1 MQFRKR
7 FAHTILRSCFWLF
20 FSTLIP
26 GTILAQKYTLET
38 YTAKTGLPQ
47 NSVNDIVQDLQGYL
61 WFATQGGAA
70 RFDGYEFTHFN
81 SLNGLPDDYVNCL
94 LADHAGN
101 LWFGTEGGLAVYDGT
116 GFQTYDEED
125 GLVDNDVVGMI
136 EDLEG
141 NIWAWG
147 AYGISVLT
155 GDTVLTYTKGDQ
167 LAGNMIVDVM
177 VDSRGTVHV
186 ATFEKQG
193 ITSFADPYRA
203 VLNKRKEIIRDML
216 EVGPGE
222 IWYASQDHG
231 IIVQSKAGEYTLGPE
246 EGLTDPV
253 VLCLLKDSR
262 DRIWCGTYGQ
272 GLFVYENGRFRN
284 VPSQFDEE
292 PIARELMED
301 NQGRIWILG
310 FISGVWML
318 DEGNYTQ
325 FGVENTLA
333 HDEVYAM
340 YEDKYGSIWMG
351 TAGGV
356 SKYGKG
362 IFEVYDMDFSLPD
375 NHIIS
380 VFMDSRGTLW
390 FGAGFDVCAL
400 RDGTLDILGNVF
412 EADADYYRP
421 RCFAED
427 LDHNIY
433 VGSDNMLFKREEGSW
448 EQTELLD
455 DSIVVSVNDLLLATD
470 NRLWCATNAGLL
482 IFEQGEL
489 SALHHEHGLRHE
501 EINALHQLGNRI
513 YCATSGGVSVFDLS
527 GKHVR
532 DYTPEQGL
540 AWDECLDIA
549 SDAQGKLWVATK
561 SRGVSC
567 IDPGEQDSIFSIN
580 TDQGLI
586 SNAISFVEQHDSA
599 TLWIGTNRGI
609 NVLDLETGNISL
621 YGQEEGFYPLEPY
634 ARAVVKDSRGRM
646 WIGTVE
652 GLVKYDPRYDN
663 KYLDPPDLILY
674 APIIEGTKYAGE
686 AQGTGIKGQFPGEMV
701 FPYSKRSLEFN
712 FTGIHTILPSRNT
725 FSWYLEGFDKAWSPP
740 SAERSARYDRLP
752 SGHFTFRVKAFNLDG
767 VEAEEEASFSFTIR
781 PPLYRTIW
789 FILLYIISGMALIYG
804 LFKYRERQLIREKK
818 ILEQKV
824 RQRTKEIEDQKVE
837 IEAQRDEIS
846 GQKKFVEEQRDQIAL
861 QNKEITDSILYA
873 KRIQQAVL
881 PGKKTLEK
889 TLPEH
894 FIFFKPRDIVSGDFY
909 WVEKNEERI
918 IVCAADCTG
927 HGVPG
932 AFMSLLG
939 LTFLNEIVNHE
950 GILKASRILD
960 RLRINIIR
968 SMSHKDEAEQAS
980 DGMDMALVVIDPQLD
995 ILEYAGAFN
1004 PLLILRKG
1012 ELIEYKADK
1021 MPIGKWVG
1029 EEGLFTNHKIL
1040 LEQGDM
1046 IYLYSDGFPDQFGG
1060 EKGAKYKARPFK
1072 KFLTRIST
1080 EPAHSQLNLLEQ
1092 ELESWMGREDQVD
1105 DILVMGIRYVK
1116 KTK

>member
-7 FAHTILRSCFWLF
+7 FTHTTLRSILWLF
-20 FSTLIP
+20 FVALISL
-26 GTILAQKYTLET
+26 TVKAQKYTLET
-38 YTAKTGLPQ
+38 FTAKNGLPQ
-47 NSVNDIVQDLQGYL
+47 NSVNDIVQDSQGYL

-70 RFDGYEFTHFN
+70 RFDGYDFEHFN

-94 LADHAGN
+94 LADQSGQI
-101 LWFGTEGGLAVYDGT
+101 WFGTEGGLAAYDGNE
-116 GFQTYDEED
+116 FRIYDEED

-141 NIWAWG
+141 NIWAWT

-155 GDTVLTYTKGDQ
+155 GDTVLSYTKGDH

-177 VDSRGTVHV
+177 LDSKGTVHV

-203 VLNKRKEIIRDML
+203 VLQKRQEIIRDMV
-216 EVGPGE
+216 EVRPGE
-222 IWYASQDHG
+222 IWYASQDQG
-231 IIVQSKAGEYTLGPE
+231 IIVQNKAGEYRLGPE
-246 EGLTDPV
+246 EGLTDQV

-262 DRIWCGTYGQ
+262 GRIWCGTYEQ

-284 VPSQFDEE
+284 VPSQFEEE
-292 PIARELMED
+292 PIARKLMED
-301 NQGRIWILG
+301 KQGRIWILG
-310 FISGVWML
+310 FVSGVWML
-318 DEGNYTQ
+318 DGGRYTQ

-333 HDEVYAM
+333 HDEVYAL

-351 TAGGV
+351 TPGGV

-380 VFMDSRGTLW
+380 VFLDSEGTLW

-400 RDGTLDILGNVF
+400 KNGQLEILGNVF
-412 EADADYYRP
+412 EEDADYYRP

-427 LDHNIY
+427 PDHNIY
-433 VGSDNMLFKREEGSW
+433 VGSDDRLFKLEGGSW
-448 EQTELLD
+448 EQIELLD
-455 DSIVVSVNDLLLATD
+455 DSIRVSVNDLLLAED
-470 NRLWCATNAGLL
+470 HRLWCATNAGLL
-482 IFEQGEL
+482 IYDDGVLDAVNQ
-489 SALHHEHGLRHE
+489 EHGLAHE
-501 EINALHQLGNRI
+501 EVNALHQFEDRI

-527 GKHVR
+527 GNHLR
-532 DYTPEQGL
+532 DYTTEDGL

-549 SDAQGKLWVATK
+549 SDARGNLWVATK
-561 SRGVSC
+561 SRGVSR
-567 IDPGEQDSIFSIN
+567 IDLGMQDSIYSLD
-580 TDQGLI
+580 TDKGLI
-586 SNAISFVEQHDSA
+586 SNAISFVELYDSS

-609 NVLDLETGNISL
+609 NVLDLESGNISV

-634 ARAVVKDSRGRM
+634 ARAVVKDSGGRM

-663 KYLDPPDLILY
+663 TYQDPPDLILY
-674 APIIEGTKYAGE
+674 PPVVDGIIYSGE
-686 AQGTGIKGQFPGEMV
+686 EQGTGISGTFPGEMV
-701 FPYSKRSLEFN
+701 FPYSKRSLKFS

-725 FSWYLEGFDKAWSPP
+725 FSWYLEGFDKTWSPP

-752 SGHFTFRVKAFNLDG
+752 SGHFVFKVKAFNLDG
-767 VEAEEEASFSFTIR
+767 VEASEEASFAFVVR
-781 PPLYRTIW
+781 PPIYRTFW

-804 LFKYRERQLIREKK
+804 LFKYRERQLIKEKR
-818 ILEQKV
+818 ILEHKV
-824 RQRTKEIEDQKVE
+824 KLRTKEIEDQKVE

-894 FIFFKPRDIVSGDFY
+894 FILFRPRDIVSGDFY

-939 LTFLNEIVNHE
+939 LTFLNEIVNHD
-950 GILKASRILD
+950 GILKASSILD
-960 RLRINIIR
+960 RLRVNIIR
-968 SMSHKDEAEQAS
+968 SMSHKDEADQAS
-980 DGMDMALVVIDPQLD
+980 DGMDVALVVIDPQLD

-1004 PLLILRKG
+1004 SLIILRKG
-1012 ELIEYKADK
+1012 EIIEYKADK
-1021 MPIGKWVG
+1021 MPIGKYVG
-1029 EEGLFTNHKIL
+1029 EEGLFTNHKIQ
-1040 LEQGDM
+1040 LEEGDM

-1060 EKGAKYKARPFK
+1060 EKGSKYKARPFK
-1072 KFLTRIST
+1072 KLLTRISDESART
-1080 EPAHSQLNLLEQ
+1080 QLNHLEK
-1092 ELESWMGREDQVD
+1092 ELKSWMGEEEQVD
-1105 DILVMGIRYVK
+1105 DILVMGIRYIK
-1116 KTK
+1116 KT